1 MNLKKRGLGRGLE
14 ALLAEGAGKDD
25 HGLLVGSESESERH
39 AESQGASNTGIAI
52 KATAAASDLVAN
64 ELKKYQSVAENSR
77 KRVRQLEALPDM
89 PKASSDVEALSSVV
103 RMLIEDVKRDNL
115 VLLEEAETLLRL
127 FDEFES
133 IISGR

>member
-14 ALLAEGAGKDD
+14 ALLADGAGKD
-25 HGLLVGSESESERH
+25 HHELLGDSESKSERH
-39 AESQGASNTGIAI
+39 AEFQAASNTGVAI
-52 KATAAASDLVAN
+52 KVATTASDLVAN

-77 KRVRQLEALPDM
+77 KRVSHLEELPDM
-89 PKASSDVEALSSVV
+89 PTANSDVEALSSVV

>member
-14 ALLAEGAGKDD
+14 ALLADGAGKDD

-39 AESQGASNTGIAI
+39 VESQGASNTGIAI
-52 KATAAASDLVAN
+52 KATAAASDLVA
-64 ELKKYQSVAENSR
+64 KYQSVAENSR
-77 KRVRQLEALPDM
+77 KRVRQIEELPDM
-89 PKASSDVEALSSVV
+89 PTASSDVEALSSVV

-133 IISGR
+133 IISGQ

>member
-14 ALLAEGAGKDD
+14 ALLADGAGKDD

-52 KATAAASDLVAN
+52 KATAAASEVVA
-64 ELKKYQSVAENSR
+64 KYQSVAENSR
-77 KRVRQLEALPDM
+77 KRVRQIEELPDM
-89 PKASSDVEALSSVV
+89 PTASSDVEALSSVV

-133 IISGR
+133 IISDR

>member
-14 ALLAEGAGKDD
+14 ALLADGAGKDD
-25 HGLLVGSESESERH
+25 HGLLVGSESESEQQ
-39 AESQGASNTGIAI
+39 AQSQGAPDNGMAI
-52 KATAAASDLVAN
+52 KSTSAASALVAN

-77 KRVRQLEALPDM
+77 KRVRQLEELPDM
-89 PKASSDVEALSSVV
+89 PTANSDAEALSSVV

-115 VLLEEAETLLRL
+115 ALLEEAETLLRL

-133 IISGR
+133 IIKGQ

>member
-14 ALLAEGAGKDD
+14 ALLADGAGKDD

-52 KATAAASDLVAN
+52 KATAVASDLVA
-64 ELKKYQSVAENSR
+64 KYQSVAENSR
-77 KRVRQLEALPDM
+77 KRVRQLEELPDM
-89 PKASSDVEALSSVV
+89 STARSDVEALSSVV

-133 IISGR
+133 IINDQ

>member
-14 ALLAEGAGKDD
+14 ALLADGAGKDD

-52 KATAAASDLVAN
+52 KATAAASDLVA
-64 ELKKYQSVAENSR
+64 KYQSVAENSR
-77 KRVRQLEALPDM
+77 KRVRQIEELPDM
-89 PKASSDVEALSSVV
+89 PTASSDVEALSSVV

-115 VLLEEAETLLRL
+115 ALLEEAETLLRL

-133 IISGR
+133 IISGQ

>member
-14 ALLAEGAGKDD
+14 ALLADGAGKDD
-25 HGLLVGSESESERH
+25 HVLLVGSESESERH

-52 KATAAASDLVAN
+52 KATAAASDLVA
-64 ELKKYQSVAENSR
+64 KYQSVAENSR
-77 KRVRQLEALPDM
+77 KRVRQLEELPDM
-89 PKASSDVEALSSVV
+89 PTASSDVEALSSVV

-133 IISGR
+133 IISDR

>member
-14 ALLAEGAGKDD
+14 ALLADGANKDN
-25 HGLLVGSESESERH
+25 HTHSIVSEVDSERH
-39 AESQGASNTGIAI
+39 ADSQSQRSQYIGMAI
-52 KATAAASDLVAN
+52 GSTNAASDLVAN

-77 KRVRQLEALPDM
+77 KRERQLQELPEANL
-89 PKASSDVEALSSVV
+89 DVEALSTVV
-103 RMLIEDVKRDNL
+103 RTLIEDVKRDNL

-133 IISGR
+133 IINDQ

>member
-14 ALLAEGAGKDD
+14 ALLADGAGKDD
-25 HGLLVGSESESERH
+25 HGLLVGSESESERY

-52 KATAAASDLVAN
+52 KATAAASDLVA
-64 ELKKYQSVAENSR
+64 KYQSVAENSR
-77 KRVRQLEALPDM
+77 KRVRQLEELPDM
-89 PKASSDVEALSSVV
+89 STARSDVEALSSVV

-133 IISGR
+133 IINDQ